1 MALTNMPQAPTV
13 TGVYSVK
20 DFVPQL
26 TEASKSAASALQN
39 AFKFGTQV
47 HDYKIQRD
55 QEKLLSKENDR
66 QTLLKENIQ
75 NDKVLLA
82 KLEKELADLKA
93 GKDVEIRSGEQ
104 MMPQNLT
111 PTMQS
116 YMDNLKKTDEN
127 KSFWNFKPAEVNN
140 G

>member
-1 MALTNMPQAPTV
+1 MALNVLPQAPTV
-13 TGVYSVK
+13 TGVYSVR

-55 QEKLLSKENDR
+55 QEKLIKNENDR
-66 QTLLKENIQ
+66 QTLLKENIE

-82 KLEKELADLKA
+82 KLEQELADLKA

-116 YMDNLKKTDEN
+116 YIDNLKKTDAN
-127 KSFWNFKPAEVNN
+127 KSFWNFRPVEVNN

>member
-1 MALTNMPQAPTV
+1 MLTVMPQAPSV
-13 TGVYSVK
+13 TGVYQVK

-26 TEASKSAASALQN
+26 NEATKSTTAALQN
-39 AFKFGTQV
+39 AFKFGTRV

-66 QTLLKENIQ
+66 QTLLKENIA

-82 KLEKELADLKA
+82 KLEQELEQLKA
-93 GKDVEIRSGEQ
+93 GNDVEMRQGEELMQ
-104 MMPQNLT
+104 QNNV
-111 PTMQS
+111 PAMQK
-116 YMDNLKKTDEN
+116 YLDALHKTDEN
-127 KSFWNFKPAEVNN
+127 KSFWNFKPSEVNN

>member
-1 MALTNMPQAPTV
+1 MLTVLPTAPSV
-13 TGVYSVK
+13 TGVYGVR

-26 TEASKSAASALQN
+26 TEASKSASSALQN
-39 AFKFGTQV
+39 AFKFGTKV

-55 QEKLLSKENDR
+55 QEKVLRKENDR
-66 QTLLKENIQ
+66 QTLLKENIA
-75 NDKVLLA
+75 NDTVLLA
-82 KLEKELADLKA
+82 KLEKELADLKD

-116 YMDNLKKTDEN
+116 YMDSLKKTDAN
-127 KSFWNFKPAEVNN
+127 NSFWNFRPAEVSN

>member
-1 MALTNMPQAPTV
+1 MALSVLPQAPTV
-13 TGVYSVK
+13 TGVYQVR

-26 TEASKSAASALQN
+26 TEASKSASSALQN

-75 NDKVLLA
+75 NDEILLS

-93 GKDVEIRSGEQ
+93 GKDVEVRSGEQ

-116 YMDNLKKTDEN
+116 YMDNLKKTDNE
-127 KSFWNFKPAEVNN
+127 SFWNFKPAEA
-140 G
+140 

>member
-13 TGVYSVK
+13 TGVYSVR

-26 TEASKSAASALQN
+26 NYMSENGAKAFRSAFDFAMDLQN
-39 AFKFGTQV
+39 EAVKS
-47 HDYKIQRD
+47 KQRD
-55 QEKLLSKENDR
+55 VLNKENER
-66 QTLLKENIQ
+66 QELLKENIE

-116 YMDNLKKTDEN
+116 YMNNLKKSDEN
-127 KSFWNFKPAEVNN
+127 KSFWNFRPAEVNN

>member
-1 MALTNMPQAPTV
+1 MALSVLPNAPTV
-13 TGVYSVK
+13 TSVYSVR

-39 AFKFGTQV
+39 AFKFGTRV

-75 NDKVLLA
+75 NDEILLA

-111 PTMQS
+111 PTMHS
-116 YMDNLKKTDEN
+116 YMDNLKKTGNE
-127 KSFWNFKPAEVNN
+127 SFWNFKPAEVNN

>member
-1 MALTNMPQAPTV
+1 MLTVMPNPTISGILNV
-13 TGVYSVK
+13 R

-26 TEASKSAASALQN
+26 NESTKSASSALQN

-55 QEKLLSKENDR
+55 QEKLLKNENDR
-66 QTLLKENIQ
+66 QTLLKENIE

-82 KLEKELADLKA
+82 KLEKELEELKA

-111 PTMQS
+111 PTMNS
-116 YMDNLKKTDEN
+116 YMDNLNKTDEN
-127 KSFWNFKPAEVNN
+127 KSFWNFRPAEVNN

>member
-1 MALTNMPQAPTV
+1 MLANFPNAPTV
-13 TGVYSVK
+13 TGVYQVR

-26 TEASKSAASALQN
+26 NEATKSTTDALKN

-47 HDYKIQRD
+47 HDYAIQRD

-66 QTLLKENIQ
+66 QTLLKENIE

-82 KLEKELADLKA
+82 KLEKELEELKA
-93 GKDVEIRSGEQ
+93 GKDVELRQGESLMQ
-104 MMPQNLT
+104 QNNV
-111 PTMQS
+111 PVMQK
-116 YMDNLKKTDEN
+116 YLDALHKTDEN
-127 KSFWNFKPAEVNN
+127 KSFWNWKGEENN

>member
-1 MALTNMPQAPTV
+1 MALANFPNAPTV
-13 TGVYSVK
+13 TGVYSTR

-26 TEASKSAASALQN
+26 TEATKSASSALQN

-55 QEKLLSKENDR
+55 QEKLIKNENDR
-66 QTLLKENIQ
+66 QTLLKENIK

-82 KLEKELADLKA
+82 KLEQELADLKA
-93 GKDVEIRSGEQ
+93 GKDVEVRSGEQ

-111 PTMQS
+111 PTMKS

-127 KSFWNFKPAEVNN
+127 KSFWNWKGEENN

>member
-1 MALTNMPQAPTV
+1 MLANFPNAPTV
-13 TGVYSVK
+13 TGVYQVR

-26 TEASKSAASALQN
+26 NEATKSTTDALKN

-47 HDYKIQRD
+47 HDYAIQRD
-55 QEKLLSKENDR
+55 QEKLIKNENDR
-66 QTLLKENIQ
+66 QTLLKENIE

-82 KLEKELADLKA
+82 KLEKDLADLKA

-104 MMPQNLT
+104 MMQQNNV
-111 PTMQS
+111 PVMQK
-116 YMDNLKKTDEN
+116 YLDALHKTDEN
-127 KSFWNFKPAEVNN
+127 KSFWNWKGEENN

>member
-1 MALTNMPQAPTV
+1 MALTNMPQAPTIS
-13 TGVYSVK
+13 GILNIR

-26 TEASKSAASALQN
+26 TEASKSASSALQN

-47 HDYKIQRD
+47 HDYAIQRD

-66 QTLLKENIQ
+66 QTLLKENIA
-75 NDKVLLA
+75 NDTVLLA

-116 YMDNLKKTDEN
+116 YMDNLKKTDNE
-127 KSFWNFKPAEVNN
+127 SFWNFKPAEVSN

>member
-13 TGVYSVK
+13 TGVYQVR

-26 TEASKSAASALQN
+26 NYMSENGAKAFRGAFDFAMDLQN
-39 AFKFGTQV
+39 EAVKS
-47 HDYKIQRD
+47 KQRD
-55 QEKLLSKENDR
+55 VLNKENER
-66 QTLLKENIQ
+66 QEFLKENIQ

-104 MMPQNLT
+104 MMQQNLT

-127 KSFWNFKPAEVNN
+127 KSFWNFKPAEA
-140 G
+140 

>member
-1 MALTNMPQAPTV
+1 MALSVLPQAPTV
-13 TGVYSVK
+13 TGVYQVR

-26 TEASKSAASALQN
+26 TDASKSAASALQN

-75 NDKVLLA
+75 NDEILLA

-116 YMDNLKKTDEN
+116 YMDNLKKTDAN
-127 KSFWNFKPAEVNN
+127 NSFWNFKPAEVSN